1 MEVIL
6 TQRCKSL
13 TGELGSGFGYYI
25 RSTKTGR
32 FFSQRS
38 KHSVPPD
45 GHWQFI
51 VSCAELA
58 KNGFML
64 SDIKVSKIEVL
75 TALRESGRDYN
86 FWTFYH
92 PSYLHA
98 TDVLNLKQ
106 KLGL

>member
-13 TGELGSGFGYYI
+13 TGTIGGRFGYYI

-64 SDIKVSKIEVL
+64 SDIQVNGYELKAALTEACFLSSALHVDVDNEYNAAEVL
-75 TALRESGRDYN
+75 QFKNER
-86 FWTFYH
+86 
-92 PSYLHA
+92 
-98 TDVLNLKQ
+98 
-106 KLGL
+106 GL